1 MTNLWSLYNSKLV
14 QDRAIVT
21 TEQRAHQYK
30 SYHDLSIGAIFIW
43 PIDLAISPNPI
54 FEKSSRI
61 CLAVYTEYWRVADGR
76 TDGQTDFWQIM
87 YAFNS

>member
-1 MTNLWSLYNSKLV
+1 MTY
-14 QDRAIVT
+14 
-21 TEQRAHQYK
+21 
-30 SYHDLSIGAIFIW
+30 
-43 PIDLAISPNPI
+43 LAISPNPI